1 MKSRWLLGIVN
12 KEDHKAVVQ
21 FIEKRDFINIIP
33 LITRHVEAG
42 CTINTDGAKVYN
54 ALNSMNY
61 THNVVIHKNE
71 FVTATGIHSNWIENF
86 WDNLKMKL
94 KGIRGSQKEMLDAQT
109 DEYLYGYN
117 RINEGS
123 VFQLLINDISRFI
136 QFKSC
141 ICYNIFQIH
150 PSNSVQKCTLMCF
163 LIVFKNCYFVNFSI
177 KICLQIVLLL
187 YVFLVKFH
195 FVKMSIYS
203 SQTKNNFF
211 TEIIVKN
218 L

>member
-1 MKSRWLLGIVN
+1 MTTYCQNNEIKFRNCTVHIDETCVGGKRKYNRGRVPKVKSRWLIGIVN

-86 WDNLKMKL
+86 WANLKMKL
-94 KGIRGSQKEMLDAQT
+94 KGIQGSQKEMLDAQI
-109 DEYLYGYN
+109 DEYLYRYN

-123 VFQLLINDISRFI
+123 VFQLLINDISRFYPI
-136 QFKSC
+136 
-141 ICYNIFQIH
+141 
-150 PSNSVQKCTLMCF
+150 
-163 LIVFKNCYFVNFSI
+163 
-177 KICLQIVLLL
+177 
-187 YVFLVKFH
+187 
-195 FVKMSIYS
+195 
-203 SQTKNNFF
+203 
-211 TEIIVKN
+211 
-218 L
+218 